1 MAGADGNNSREQLPM
16 PLNIVVLE
24 TMLQH
29 GCFLLLIAQK
39 ADGRTNGRNDSVK
52 FSICLS
58 LCSVK
63 ASVSIAVALT
73 AATETRIEKVIA
85 LAYLLTR

>member
-1 MAGADGNNSREQLPM
+1 MALE
-16 PLNIVVLE
+16 IVILE
-24 TMLQH
+24 TTLQC

-39 ADGRTNGRNDSVK
+39 ADDRTTNGRNDSVK

-63 ASVSIAVALT
+63 ASVSIAVALA
-73 AATETRIEKVIA
+73 AATETRNEESDCA
-85 LAYLLTR
+85 RLARSLAFHQH